1 MRRTVAFITV
11 GAIGFVVQ
19 LSSLTVLLSLAHWPW
34 LVATVASVSLTVFH
48 NFVWH
53 ERWTWRDRRA
63 AGSRAARFLR
73 FNAGN
78 GLIALAGNTL
88 SMALLAG
95 VLGVPPV
102 PANVITVGL
111 LAAVNFA
118 VADRWTFT
126 RGSRPPHR
134 ALAPL
139 AELGPPAIA
148 PAEDTR
154 RQSGW

>member
-1 MRRTVAFITV
+1 MRRTLAFITV

-34 LVATVASVSLTVFH
+34 LVATLASVGLTVVH

-63 AGSRAARFLR
+63 AGSRAARFLK

-78 GLIALAGNTL
+78 GAISLAGNTA
-88 SMALLAG
+88 SMALFAG

-134 ALAPL
+134 APGPS
-139 AELGPPAIA
+139 AESGIPAIA
-148 PAEDTR
+148 PAENSR
-154 RQSGW
+154 RQSGR